1 MAKVTT
7 EFDIELAKWQAKI
20 AQIKADMAST
30 RQAAV
35 KANLTDALVSGG
47 QTGSSKGRAGMLA
60 MQVQDIAVQAQM
72 GTSWLTILAQQG
84 SQIASIFGPGGAILG
99 GFVALAGA
107 AVMVGK
113 RGNEAFT
120 KLMDDAKALREEMEK
135 LQTSGGSIDTLI
147 AGFDRL
153 AKQGEALKKAKED
166 LDGFGSVLSGTMGVF
181 TGGKSQ
187 AEKEGD
193 LIIEEGKTY
202 WERQALA
209 QRLLEISEQQVNVA
223 EMRAKGLDEE
233 ADALERQIALE
244 RDLAKIRASSLGGN
258 FKKELEEDRKAI
270 EDANAERRAKDEADK
285 AAKEQADKEERAK
298 KDAEEEAKR
307 QAEEEADRQANIQR
321 MQEQLEDGRV
331 EMLPDDQKLAEY
343 QRRLQAANERAADA
357 AAAGDE
363 EGRLKAL
370 LEAQELEKRVVSMQ
384 NRPTG
389 PDQQETVR
397 TAKTPGAVAGALN
410 ILFGRSANELILD
423 ESQKQTQQIQ
433 QTNRLLERIETTLKN
448 PKPPP
453 DWGRINDEI
462 FTP

>member
-1 MAKVTT
+1 
-7 EFDIELAKWQAKI
+7 
-20 AQIKADMAST
+20 
-30 RQAAV
+30 
-35 KANLTDALVSGG
+35 
-47 QTGSSKGRAGMLA
+47 
-60 MQVQDIAVQAQM
+60 
-72 GTSWLTILAQQG
+72 
-84 SQIASIFGPGGAILG
+84 
-99 GFVALAGA
+99 
-107 AVMVGK
+107 
-113 RGNEAFT
+113 
-120 KLMDDAKALREEMEK
+120 
-135 LQTSGGSIDTLI
+135 
-147 AGFDRL
+147 
-153 AKQGEALKKAKED
+153 
-166 LDGFGSVLSGTMGVF
+166 
-181 TGGKSQ
+181 
-187 AEKEGD
+187 
-193 LIIEEGKTY
+193 
-202 WERQALA
+202 
-209 QRLLEISEQQVNVA
+209 
-223 EMRAKGLDEE
+223 
-233 ADALERQIALE
+233 
-244 RDLAKIRASSLGGN
+244 
-258 FKKELEEDRKAI
+258 
-270 EDANAERRAKDEADK
+270 
-285 AAKEQADKEERAK
+285 
-298 KDAEEEAKR
+298 
-307 QAEEEADRQANIQR
+307 